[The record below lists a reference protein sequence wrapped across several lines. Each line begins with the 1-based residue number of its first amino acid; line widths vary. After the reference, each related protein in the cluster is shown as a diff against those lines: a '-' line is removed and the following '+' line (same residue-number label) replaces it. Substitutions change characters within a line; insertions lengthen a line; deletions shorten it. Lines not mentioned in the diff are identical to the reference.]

1 MAINR
6 IHQLNQTI
14 YDLRLRGLSERQ
26 EIRELRKVVSDQKN
40 AMEAAQTEIQ
50 LLTALCREESTGSVS
65 GVICFDARQYEA
77 LSVHRAEGK
86 PC

>member
-14 YDLRLRGLSERQ
+14 YELRLRGLSERQ
-26 EIRELRKVVSDQKN
+26 EIRELRKAVSDQKN
-40 AMEAAQTEIQ
+40 ALEAAQAEIE
-50 LLTALCREESTGSVS
+50 ALRKESTLSHVE
-65 GVICFDARQYEA
+65 VICFDARQYEA
-77 LSVHRAEGK
+77 LSVQRAEGK